1 MTAHDDF
8 ETEAMPGLPEPL
20 PPGERLLWQGSP
32 DWRALARR
40 AFHVRKVAL
49 YFGLLALWFVAE
61 GIHDGLAAAA
71 LAKTLGTLAALAA
84 GAVGILLLL
93 AWATAHEA
101 IYTVTDKRV
110 VLRFGVAL
118 RLTLNVPFSALQ
130 AAALKVYPDGTGD
143 IALRVPEKDK
153 ISYVVLWPH
162 ARPWRYRSP
171 QIALRCVSHAE
182 DVAELISSQVER
194 EVEGEAQEAQPAYL
208 PLRAATS

>member
-1 MTAHDDF
+1 MSGHDDF

-40 AFHVRKVAL
+40 AFHVRKVGA
-49 YFGLLALWFVAE
+49 YFGLLALWLVVE
-61 GIHDGLAAAA
+61 GLHDGVAVGA
-71 LAKTLGTLAALAA
+71 LAGTLGTLALLAS

-93 AWATAHEA
+93 AWATAREA

-118 RLTLNVPFSALQ
+118 RLTLNVPFCALD
-130 AAALKVYPDGTGD
+130 AAALKLYPDGIGD

-153 ISYVVLWPH
+153 LSYLVLWPH

-171 QIALRCVSHAE
+171 EVALRCIPHAE
-182 DVAELISSQVER
+182 AVAELISSHLASQQ
-194 EVEGEAQEAQPAYL
+194 QEAEPAYL
-208 PLRAATS
+208 ALGAVIS